1 MPLIYNFT
9 MANNI
14 NNPNML
20 PEDESEILEDL
31 SADNQSERL
40 HEETES
46 LIRIIEGGKLTIKPA
61 EFVGDPERP
70 LLDANNIGE
79 YSPEQLEEILRHGA
93 MIKVAGL
100 GEIVDLFGKYDD
112 VITSLE
118 IIRDSFKL
126 NLSDNLTLEEAFN
139 LRSQLE
145 RMASNGFDG
154 FEPEDNPKITKTESG
169 YTVTGVFD

>member
-31 SADNQSERL
+31 GTDNQSERL

-79 YSPEQLEEILRHGA
+79 YSPEQLEEILRYGA
-93 MIKVAGL
+93 IKVAGL
-100 GEIVDLFGKYDD
+100 GEIVNLFDKYDD
-112 VITSLE
+112 VITSFKL
-118 IIRDSFKL
+118 IKGSFEL
-126 NLSDNLTLEEAFN
+126 NLSDKLTLEEAFN
-139 LRSQLE
+139 LRSRFE
-145 RMASNGFDG
+145 WMASNGFDG
-154 FEPEDNPKITKTESG
+154 SEPEDNPKITKTESG
-169 YTVTGVFD
+169 YTVTGIFD